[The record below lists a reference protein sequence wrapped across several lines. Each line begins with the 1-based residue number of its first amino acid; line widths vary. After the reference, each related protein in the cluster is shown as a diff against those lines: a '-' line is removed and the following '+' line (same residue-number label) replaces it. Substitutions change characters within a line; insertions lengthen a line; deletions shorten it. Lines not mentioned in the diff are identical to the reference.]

1 MSFVMEKSALGSLI
15 NVLRKKGYEVYGPV
29 RKGPEFVF
37 GRVSQVS
44 DLALDYITTIISPKK
59 YLYAPSEKL
68 FSFNSDGF
76 NIKESSDGT
85 GKQALL
91 AVHPCDLSA
100 IALLD
105 KVRISGAAFE
115 DPKYKEKR
123 NNTLLVGLNCS
134 KAGEQCFCPSFG
146 AGPDAKGGF
155 DLLLTDLG
163 DRYLVETGSDS
174 GKTIATDLKL
184 KKALASDV
192 QEKEKKTKAVRQSI
206 KRGISTD
213 GLPKTLDNKFNHE
226 IWGKLKDDCFSCGA
240 CTTVCPTCY
249 CFNVVDN
256 VDFSL
261 KNGERVRNWDSCQ
274 LIEFGQVAMGGNFRK
289 DRDARVKQWIYHK
302 LNYFPQQYE
311 GNFAC
316 VGCGRCIKNCT
327 KGIDITN
334 VVKNLQTA

>member
-1 MSFVMEKSALGSLI
+1 MEKSAVGSLI

-37 GRVSQVS
+37 GTVSQAG

-105 KVRISGAAFE
+105 KVRTSGAAFE

-184 KKALASDV
+184 KKASASDA

-274 LIEFGQVAMGGNFRK
+274 LIEFGQVAQGGNFRK

-302 LNYFPQQYE
+302 LNYFPQQY
-311 GNFAC
+311 GGSFAC

-334 VVKNLQTA
+334 VIKNVQTA

>member
-15 NVLRKKGYEVYGPV
+15 NALRKRGYESYGPV

-37 GRVSQVS
+37 TNIKQAS
-44 DLALDYITTIISPKK
+44 DLALDYVTTIISPKK

-105 KVRISGAAFE
+105 KVRTSGAAFE

-123 NNTLLVGLNCS
+123 NNTILVGLNCS
-134 KAGEQCFCPSFG
+134 KAGEECFCTSFG
-146 AGPDAKGGF
+146 TGPDAKQGF

-163 DRYLVETGSDS
+163 DRYLVDTGTDA
-174 GKTIATDLKL
+174 GKAVVADLRL
-184 KKALASDV
+184 KKATASDA
-192 QEKEKKTKAVRQSI
+192 QEKERKAKAVRQSI

-213 GLPKTLDNKFNHE
+213 GLPKALDKNFNHE
-226 IWGKLKDDCFSCGA
+226 IWGKMKDDCYSCGT

-274 LIEFGQVAMGGNFRK
+274 LIDFGQVALGGNFRK

-302 LNYFPQQYE
+302 LNYFPQQYG
-311 GNFAC
+311 GNYAC

-327 KGIDITN
+327 KGIDMTN
-334 VVKNLQTA
+334 IVKTLQTA